1 MLLDDNKKV
10 QEAGCSA
17 FATLEEEAGA
27 ELDPFLG
34 PVLQQLVYAFS
45 KYQQKN
51 LLILYDAIGT
61 LADAVGDSLN
71 QKELIDTLMPPLIA
85 KWQALEDDDEDIIP
99 LLEVRLLASDLAVTD
114 HETAVHVFSSH
125 RYRGRFRTIRST
137 RLRTL
142 RAHSTSKFGPLPDI
156 PTKPFSLR
164 YARQDIPRRCS

>member
-34 PVLQQLVYAFS
+34 PVLQQLVFAFS

-71 QKELIDTLMPPLIA
+71 QKELIDTLMPPLIG
-85 KWQALEDDDEDIIP
+85 KWQALEDDDDDIIP
-99 LLEVRLLASDLAVTD
+99 LLEVSILLLNILSHLIDRFSACLLWSSPLLLASFHMLNQSLSD
-114 HETAVHVFSSH
+114 VFV
-125 RYRGRFRTIRST
+125 
-137 RLRTL
+137 
-142 RAHSTSKFGPLPDI
+142 
-156 PTKPFSLR
+156 
-164 YARQDIPRRCS
+164 